1 VGSRSFFYEADEV
14 VAAGGDFC
22 EPEMSGRVG
31 SGCAEIGNEA
41 FFCLEPGQ
49 RFLRAIGRSAWSY
62 GAFRGSSSLCRCTG
76 CGSDIVIEPI
86 SGVGSDGDEMDWSA
100 WLGDCLSGMGYKK
113 GLSGQRPSPFL
124 FVGEQIFFVQD
135 GRLCG
140 LGGRCGARFGGL
152 CVAGTQASQQ
162 ECYGYGRLEL
172 VMQWHRRYEV
182 VDEDDDS
189 VSSEDIAA
197 GAALCLRARP
207 LSGVGSVTI
216 P

>member
-1 VGSRSFFYEADEV
+1 VGSRSFFYEADEI
-14 VAAGGDFC
+14 VAPGGDFG
-22 EPEMSGRVG
+22 EPEMSGGVG
-31 SGCAEIGNEA
+31 SGRAEIGSQA

-49 RFLRAIGRSAWSY
+49 RLLRAIGRSAWRY
-62 GAFRGSSSLCRCTG
+62 GAFRGSSGLCRCTG
-76 CGSDIVIEPI
+76 CGSDVVVKPI
-86 SGVGSDGDEMDWSA
+86 ACVGSDGNEMDWST
-100 WLGDCLSGMGYKK
+100 WLSDRFPGGRYEK
-113 GLSGQRPSPFL
+113 GLSGQSPSPFL
-124 FVGEQIFFVQD
+124 FVCEQIFFVQD

-172 VMQWHRRYEV
+172 VMQWHRRYEL

-189 VSSEDIAA
+189 VSSEDIGA